1 MTLLELLPTTA
12 RARVVTPD
20 ILERIAHRRLGRVM
34 VVLTVRAVDV
44 TSGAVVMFMGVIVA
58 TIGAVD
64 VGLGHAEYS

>member
-1 MTLLELLPTTA
+1 
-12 RARVVTPD
+12 
-20 ILERIAHRRLGRVM
+20 M